1 MTLDPLLSLEGK
13 RVKAV
18 VDGQPIRRRLLF
30 ERVGSALLAT
40 VPVDAEVEVLGSWGG

>member
-1 MTLDPLLSLEGK
+1 MISNHLLNLEGK

-30 ERVGSALLAT
+30 ERVGSEMLSP
-40 VPVDAEVEVLGSWGG
+40 VPVDAEALSSWGGD